1 MHFNRYLFCFILKEG
16 CSLCSDSFQLAKTY
30 HPDMNPDDPEAQE
43 RFAKVAE
50 AYEVQNSDK
59 QTYKYFPVQ

>member
-1 MHFNRYLFCFILKEG
+1 
-16 CSLCSDSFQLAKTY
+16 
-30 HPDMNPDDPEAQE
+30 MNPDNPEAQE

-59 QTYKYFPVQ
+59 QTY